1 MTEVY
6 KYLNRF
12 SPNIMND
19 VLTVLKHGYNTQH
32 YNLFVTDRSK
42 IEKYGQNST
51 HYRANQIWSLLP
63 REIKILQTSI
73 LLNQKLSNGVA

>member
-1 MTEVY
+1 MKDNYELSKEELLDLTNEISPHQWCLNSLMTEVY

-19 VLTVLKHGYNTQH
+19 VITVLKHGYNTQH

-42 IEKYGQNST
+42 IEKYGQN
-51 HYRANQIWSLLP
+51 
-63 REIKILQTSI
+63 
-73 LLNQKLSNGVA
+73 